1 MTHDAYLFRM
11 ASAADLAPV
20 AQLLAANGLP
30 GEDIGAHLDHVL
42 LAWRGETLA
51 GMAGVEAYGGAGLL
65 RSVCVSPEFR
75 NQGLAATLCRQ
86 IEAYARNAG
95 MQRLFLLTT
104 TAAGYFERLGYT
116 ACARDAAPEAV
127 RQSAQFRAL
136 CPATATC
143 MVKTLAGGA
152 LYLPSHLL
160 PLRPDVPGARLWAV
174 ALERAMLTYFEVEPH
189 ARFERHA
196 HEGEQI
202 TTVVEGELFF
212 ELDDAVVRVG
222 PGAAIAIPPGVAH
235 AVYTESVGAK
245 AFDAWSP
252 PPPRYA
258 GQVADA

>member
-1 MTHDAYLFRM
+1 MTHDTYRFRL

-42 LAWRGETLA
+42 LAWRDQTLA
-51 GMAGVEAYGGAGLL
+51 GIAGVEAHGGAGLL

-116 ACARDAAPEAV
+116 ACARDTAPEAV
-127 RQSAQFRAL
+127 RQSAQFQAL

-143 MVKTLAGGA
+143 MVKALAGGA

-174 ALERAMLTYFEVEPH
+174 ALERAMLTYF
-189 ARFERHA
+189 
-196 HEGEQI
+196 
-202 TTVVEGELFF
+202 
-212 ELDDAVVRVG
+212 
-222 PGAAIAIPPGVAH
+222 
-235 AVYTESVGAK
+235 
-245 AFDAWSP
+245 
-252 PPPRYA
+252 
-258 GQVADA
+258 